1 MTSLVVGLDGNINEF
16 EGCIIIAEYNNG
28 NVDMRG
34 FTDSPV
40 IDMGVGNDDKMRLL
54 E

>member
-16 EGCIIIAEYNNG
+16 EGCIVITEYDNR

-34 FTDSPV
+34 FTDSLV
-40 IDMGVGNDDKMRLL
+40 IDMGVGNDDKTRLL
-54 E
+54 K

>member
-28 NVDMRG
+28 NVDTRG
-34 FTDSPV
+34 FMDSLV
-40 IDMGVGNDDKMRLL
+40 IDMGVSNDDKMRLL
-54 E
+54 K